1 MRKGMSKWHDALN
14 VARPLAIVALRAL
27 ATVLLRGGSLGAA
40 LGAALAALLA
50 FGPADL
56 HRLSKSFCNSLPQQV
71 QEASFSL
78 TPAGS

>member
-1 MRKGMSKWHDALN
+1 MSKWHDALN
-14 VARPLAIVALRAL
+14 AARPVAIVALRAL

-56 HRLSKSFCNSLPQQV
+56 HKLSRSFCNSLPQQV
-71 QEASFSL
+71 QGPSSFPTL
-78 TPAGS
+78 GGS